1 MKNKSNNNEN
11 FKNLGKIFKKNDLT
25 SLSKL
30 NIPQT
35 NVGKVDINV
44 NVNVNPNLT
53 RYSNPFDSSQ
63 VYNVNIQPSKKIE
76 VQQTKQKTK
85 IDNTP
90 KQNKFFDLNEMVKE
104 NIRFRKRLD
113 YIFPETNNNF
123 FSKMKPDWET
133 IAMKT
138 TRFMDKN
145 STKISDL
152 FIKMNNSIKSGGKIL
167 SESVSKA
174 RNFISTFFAEIGRD
188 WYYFGKAIVTNFIA
202 RISKGKIRAIF
213 QIIETPLRMVTFPIV
228 KIKNFIVY
236 PRLELYNI
244 KLSGKKKNQ
253 NKALS
258 LFKSEIKDNKVKSAR
273 YFEKMGKNKTKVL
286 YTNFF
291 LDSINPNPFNKNI
304 GRFQKNMLAQKIVSS
319 LMKNINS
326 QERIINYLSRKL
338 NRTPT
343 DLKTTLTGSSSNKFD
358 ILYKNLTIADLKNM
372 GNITDKSGT
381 LMKVE
386 ASIFMGRFLK
396 LAALGGLG
404 YLGFYLYDNFKEEEN
419 VDSVET
425 FTDNNSE
432 ISELDF
438 RRSIND
444 NIIDSF
450 TDEQI
455 ELILNIIQTKKLEYV
470 YKQIKN
476 NNISKEVYDLANENK
491 INIYKTPNNIL
502 EIIDYNDEERNI
514 IKILKTIYDN
524 FDENEKKAFD
534 QLLPEQQNEI
544 ISEII
549 KNMENNNSIN
559 IKKKP
564 NNTIFIII
572 LTVSLIAILT
582 FMLIVFKKRY

>member
-1 MKNKSNNNEN
+1 MKDKSNNNEN
-11 FKNLGKIFKKNDLT
+11 FKNLGKIFKKNDLS

-44 NVNVNPNLT
+44 NVNPNVT
-53 RYSNPFDSSQ
+53 RYSNPFDSNQ
-63 VYNVNIQPSKKIE
+63 VFNVNIPQSKKIE
-76 VQQTKQKTK
+76 VQQPKQKRK

-90 KQNKFFDLNEMVKE
+90 KQNKSFDLNEMVKE
-104 NIRFRKRLD
+104 NIRFRKKLD
-113 YIFPETNNNF
+113 DVFPETNNNF
-123 FSKMKPDWET
+123 FSKMKPDLKT

-145 STKISDL
+145 STKINDL
-152 FIKMNNSIKSGGKIL
+152 FIKMNNSIKSGVKIL
-167 SESVSKA
+167 SELVSKA

-213 QIIETPLRMVTFPIV
+213 QIIETPLRMVTFPLV
-228 KIKNFIVY
+228 KIKNFIIY
-236 PRLELYNI
+236 PRLEFYNI

-258 LFKSEIKDNKVKSAR
+258 LFKSENKDGKIKSAR
-273 YFEKMGKNKTKVL
+273 YFQKMGNKKTKVL

-343 DLKTTLTGSSSNKFD
+343 DLKTTLTGSSLNKFD

-372 GNITDKSGT
+372 GNITDKSGM

-438 RRSIND
+438 RRLMND
-444 NIIDSF
+444 NIIDNF
-450 TDEQI
+450 TDDQI
-455 ELILNIIQTKKLEYV
+455 ELILNIIETKKLEYV

-564 NNTIFIII
+564 NNTILIII